1 MIKEKKRSALIWLIP
16 LVLLVVI
23 YFSFGLSMVSGP
35 SMEPTLHDGETVI
48 IRKAV
53 ANQYYHRGDIAV
65 IAPSKQA
72 DTYLIKR
79 IIAIGGDTVTIQD
92 GKVFVNGKA
101 VNEVYL
107 TQDIFTEG
115 NEEEISV
122 PQGSIYLLGD
132 NREESVDS
140 RELGLFS
147 QDDIFGIILWK

>member
-1 MIKEKKRSALIWLIP
+1 
-16 LVLLVVI
+16 
-23 YFSFGLSMVSGP
+23 MVSGP

-48 IRKAV
+48 IRKAL

-107 TQDIFTEG
+107 TQDHF
-115 NEEEISV
+115 
-122 PQGSIYLLGD
+122 LL
-132 NREESVDS
+132 RAMKRKSAFPRAVLPFRRQS
-140 RELGLFS
+140 
-147 QDDIFGIILWK
+147 